1 MRPRYICVE
10 AEGRCSVPGQVPLAR
25 AAKADHVSC
34 PVIAFLSQVLIVPQ
48 EHVMA
53 MTDADE
59 AAEPV
64 PGEIHLFSV
73 SRLRGPCA

>member
-1 MRPRYICVE
+1 MHCSWPGDAPQGTSRLLRP
-10 AEGRCSVPGQVPLAR
+10 VPCAV
-25 AAKADHVSC
+25 
-34 PVIAFLSQVLIVPQ
+34 LSQVLIVPQ

-64 PGEIHLFSV
+64 PGFDTSHFS
-73 SRLRGPCA
+73 SLCRLHGQCA